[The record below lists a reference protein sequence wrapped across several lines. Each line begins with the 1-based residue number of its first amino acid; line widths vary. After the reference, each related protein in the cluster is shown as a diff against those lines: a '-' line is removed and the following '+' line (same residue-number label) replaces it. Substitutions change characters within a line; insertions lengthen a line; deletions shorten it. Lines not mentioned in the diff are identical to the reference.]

1 MKKYFLY
8 MSGVPVIYDI
18 SVNRINRVSNT
29 DYIIPINSG
38 EYTAL
43 SGEISTNMKKA
54 CYLSKEIKILTYI
67 SIFFSLCLS
76 FFSPYFLI
84 PIVISLV
91 GWFGAHHYTKSAC
104 IVYILYLILITFV
117 RDYFF
122 MYKFLDYSPSKRG
135 DLYIEMILICIS
147 SMINIWVVMR
157 VIVFVNII
165 SDFDYNILERL
176 YENKI

>member
-1 MKKYFLY
+1 
-8 MSGVPVIYDI
+8 MSGVPIIYDI
-18 SVNRINRVSNT
+18 SVNRINRVNNR
-29 DYIIPINSG
+29 DYIIPINSN
-38 EYTAL
+38 EYTTL
-43 SGEISTNMKKA
+43 SGEISPNMKKA
-54 CYLSKEIKILTYI
+54 CYLSKQIKRLTYI
-67 SIFFSLCLS
+67 SICFSLFLS

-84 PIVISLV
+84 PIIVSLV

-104 IVYILYLILITFV
+104 IVYMLYLALVTFT

-147 SMINIWVVMR
+147 SLINIWTIMR

-165 SDFDYNILERL
+165 SDFDSNTLERL
-176 YENKI
+176 YQEDI